1 MTTHQTPERQ
11 ALDEISLIC
20 SEALSHGAD
29 GEGVAAIIEAIS
41 AKAREP
47 LMTAAKK
54 AVLDDDGCI
63 VGVGDTEAEARA
75 DALKTIES
83 APRSYLEAIVEEM
96 MVRDVSEALANKA
109 MRDGGDVPMREAR
122 VNGKMMLVTPEEAEA
137 GR

>member
-1 MTTHQTPERQ
+1 M
-11 ALDEISLIC
+11 
-20 SEALSHGAD
+20 
-29 GEGVAAIIEAIS
+29 
-41 AKAREP
+41 
-47 LMTAAKK
+47 K

-63 VGVGDTEAEARA
+63 LGVGDTEAEARA
-75 DALKTIES
+75 EALKTIES

-96 MVRDVSEALANKA
+96 MVRDVSEALASKA